1 MDRNKNMG
9 SSRGKKTGWSG
20 SVGKPPINEENDQDT
35 NQSSSNDGRSKDV
48 LSSRGGMTQNSKS
61 GRSQNTTK
69 SKTDY
74 ITDGEGQK
82 TSNVKTQNSNIWED
96 FDDKSG
102 NSSSGIENN
111 ANKRANTI
119 QSTDDRGT
127 NKQQLTDDRNRGANK
142 QQLTDDRGS
151 GGKKKQVTDNSLR
164 DFGDE
169 PPVNT
174 DTTLKGQKGGD
185 ECVYTDE
192 QIRQIKQDL
201 AKAEKDLVVINDK
214 VKLKG
219 DECLTIQKEAKEKSN
234 NKLNVSQKCRKEFK
248 NVDSAKKTLK
258 NIPKGTI
265 KYSRQLDYVS
275 ELQTFANSCKR
286 KNTEKTE
293 YTRMFITQI
302 YDSNEY
308 EGDIS
313 VFDKDWN
320 KEDELIHDCKNNKLA

>member
-61 GRSQNTTK
+61 GRGQNTTK

-74 ITDGEGQK
+74 ITDGEGQN

-102 NSSSGIENN
+102 ASSSGIENN
-111 ANKRANTI
+111 ANKRANK
-119 QSTDDRGT
+119 QQLTDTENRAT
-127 NKQQLTDDRNRGANK
+127 KKEQLTDDRN
-142 QQLTDDRGS
+142 S
-151 GGKKKQVTDNSLR
+151 GGKNQIVTDNSLR

-201 AKAEKDLVVINDK
+201 AKAEKDLVDISDK

-234 NKLNVSQKCRKEFK
+234 NRLNVSQKCRKEFK

-320 KEDELIHDCKNNKLA
+320 KDDELIHDCKD

>member
-127 NKQQLTDDRNRGANK
+127 NKQQLTDTENRGANK
-142 QQLTDDRGS
+142 QQ
-151 GGKKKQVTDNSLR
+151 VTDNSLR
-164 DFGDE
+164 NFGDE
-169 PPVNT
+169 PTVNT

-201 AKAEKDLVVINDK
+201 AKAEKDLVTINDK

-258 NIPKGTI
+258 NIPKGSI

-320 KEDELIHDCKNNKLA
+320 KDDELIHDCKD

>member
-1 MDRNKNMG
+1 MDRNKNMS
-9 SSRGKKTGWSG
+9 SSRGKKNGFSG
-20 SVGKPPINEENDQDT
+20 SVGKPPIDDENDQNT

-61 GRSQNTTK
+61 GGSQNTTK

-82 TSNVKTQNSNIWED
+82 TSNVKTQNTNIWED

-102 NSSSGIENN
+102 TSSSAVENN
-111 ANKRANTI
+111 ADKR
-119 QSTDDRGT
+119 T
-127 NKQQLTDDRNRGANK
+127 NKQQLTDN
-142 QQLTDDRGS
+142 RGS
-151 GGKKKQVTDNSLR
+151 GGKTQQLTDNRGSGGKTQQLTDNSLR

-174 DTTLKGQKGGD
+174 DRTLKGQKGGD

-201 AKAEKDLVVINDK
+201 AKAEKDLITINDK

-234 NKLNVSQKCRKEFK
+234 NRLNVSQKCRNEFK

-320 KEDELIHDCKNNKLA
+320 KDDELIHDCKD

>member
-35 NQSSSNDGRSKDV
+35 NQSSSNDSRSKDV
-48 LSSRGGMTQNSKS
+48 LSSKS
-61 GRSQNTTK
+61 GRSQNSTK

-102 NSSSGIENN
+102 TSSSGIENN
-111 ANKRANTI
+111 ANKRANK
-119 QSTDDRGT
+119 QQLTDTENRGT
-127 NKQQLTDDRNRGANK
+127 KKQQLTDDRN
-142 QQLTDDRGS
+142 S
-151 GGKKKQVTDNSLR
+151 GGKNQLVTDNSLR

-201 AKAEKDLVVINDK
+201 AKAEKDLVAISDK

-234 NKLNVSQKCRKEFK
+234 NRLNVSQKCRNEFK

-275 ELQTFANSCKR
+275 ELQTLANSCKR

-320 KEDELIHDCKNNKLA
+320 KDDELIHDCKD